1 MNKVARMIV
10 MSGMAAAAALAFS
23 AGPAAASSATP
34 ATPAPTAS
42 KATTESADRF
52 GPSRSKVVNYFRD
65 PRTCNRVGWIGER
78 RNQWDSYNCFRVPFG
93 FKRGWWALQVRWDNH
108 GGFPGHHGGP
118 IGFPGHH
125 GGPIGFPG
133 HHGGPIGFPGHQ
145 GPHFPAKK

>member
-23 AGPAAASSATP
+23 AGPAAASSATSAP
-34 ATPAPTAS
+34 AAS
-42 KATTESADRF
+42 KTTTQAADRF
-52 GPSRSKVVNYFRD
+52 GPSGRIVNYFRD

-78 RNQWDSYNCFRVPFG
+78 RNQWDSYRCFRVPFG

-108 GGFPGHHGGP
+108 GGFPGHGPIGFPGHGP

-125 GGPIGFPG
+125 GPGFPGHGPIGFPG
-133 HHGGPIGFPGHQ
+133 HP